1 MSNFIKCD
9 SKDAEFR
16 RIPLTLSCCY
26 LVDGMKYF
34 VADEKYHCYTEYDC
48 TVDKEWKRVRKY
60 KIKFVR
66 VDCVFYPKQ
75 TRSDVAYTGVSTPA
89 SI

>member
-16 RIPLTLSCCY
+16 RILLTLSCCY
-26 LVDGMKYF
+26 FVDGMKYF

-75 TRSDVAYTGVSTPA
+75 TRSDVACTGVSTPA

>member
-1 MSNFIKCD
+1 
-9 SKDAEFR
+9 
-16 RIPLTLSCCY
+16 
-26 LVDGMKYF
+26 MKYF
-34 VADEKYHCYTEYDC
+34 FAGEKYHCYTEYGC

-75 TRSDVAYTGVSTPA
+75 TRSDVACTGVSTPA

>member
-16 RIPLTLSCCY
+16 RMPLTHSCCY
-26 LVDGMKYF
+26 FFDGMKYF

-48 TVDKEWKRVRKY
+48 TVDKEWKRVGKY

-75 TRSDVAYTGVSTPA
+75 TSDVAYTGVSTPA